1 MIGASVLAA
10 SPALAADAS
19 NIYPI
24 AAGAGAPVEYIPFA
38 AERNA
43 SAGATLRVPNG
54 WSASL
59 FVSSFGRRQTIEE
72 DSLRL
77 KASSFV
83 NARLSRNLSKK
94 TRVSFDVFNVF
105 DRRVDNVDYFSTTRV
120 WNQPGA
126 ADNFLFSPLEP
137 RGFRAKLRIT
147 F

>member
-1 MIGASVLAA
+1 VSQGRLQKVAAILGAVSALAA
-10 SPALAADAS
+10 LPALAADGTDY
-19 NIYPI
+19 I
-24 AAGAGAPVEYIPFA
+24 AGAVE
-38 AERNA
+38 RSA

-59 FVSSFGRRQTIEE
+59 FVSSIGRRQTIEE

-94 TRVSFDVFNVF
+94 TRVTFDVFNVF
-105 DRRVDNVDYFSTTRV
+105 DRRLGNVDYFSTTRV

-126 ADNFLFSPLEP
+126 GDNFLFNPLEP
-137 RGFRAKLRIT
+137 RGFRIRLRTT